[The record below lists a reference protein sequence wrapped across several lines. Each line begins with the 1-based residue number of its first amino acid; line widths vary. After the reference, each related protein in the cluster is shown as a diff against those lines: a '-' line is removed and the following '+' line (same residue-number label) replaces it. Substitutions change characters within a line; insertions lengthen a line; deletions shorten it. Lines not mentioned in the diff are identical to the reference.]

1 MTGGNWT
8 GKDKMTAAT
17 TDEII
22 VGDETRDLLEHFAHT
37 EEIDEVSKQVL
48 VGEAVSI
55 LGKAVRGM
63 SEADSATGLAVGY
76 VQSGK
81 TMSFTTLLALARDN
95 GFRLVVVIAGSSIP
109 LYDQSCERLRR
120 DLQVEQRR
128 QWAVFENPREADI
141 INIRNVLADWNDD
154 YVPPDRRQ
162 TVLVTV
168 MKQWQ
173 HLQNLGTVI
182 SGLNLAGS
190 GVLIVDDEADQAGM
204 NTLARIDDEST
215 TYGHIVALKQSL
227 PRHAYIQYTATPQA
241 PLLIA
246 IIDALSPN
254 FVRVLTPGA
263 DYAGGRE
270 FFIENQRLVRTI
282 PAAAVPTPN
291 NILQDPPATFVEAL
305 RVFFVG
311 VAAYRMQ
318 GGRKHRS
325 MLIHPSHRTD
335 PHAQANNW
343 VVAITQ
349 RWQDVLALLDGDG
362 EKEALVQEFKSA
374 YDDLT
379 STVEGPLPPF
389 DELMLRLPS
398 TIRQT
403 RIPQPVNAARGAT
416 PIIDWASGSNY
427 ILVGGAAL
435 DRGYT
440 VRGLTVTYMPRPA
453 GVGNADTIQQRARF
467 FGYKRPYLGYCRIYV
482 ESGVRDAYRAYVEHE
497 EEMRA
502 QLRAHG
508 DRPLSEWKRRFFLAP
523 ALRPTRQNVLKI
535 DFHRGI
541 FTHSWFVPRA
551 PHDTAQA
558 IENNR
563 EVCAEFMERMQALTT
578 PDTRHNVATDE
589 RHTFGIVGLT
599 EIYQHLLT
607 RISVTRLADAE
618 KYTGAL
624 LQIDAFARD
633 HEDASG
639 TVYIMSGGRSRRRT
653 ADDDDQVQVHQGR
666 TQSRQGYPGDKQ
678 FRGAGVTVQIHRLD
692 IESGAAIITDVY
704 AVALYLPRE
713 LGRHWLTQV
722 ANIEPETG
730 FRH

>member
-1 MTGGNWT
+1 MSGTN
-8 GKDKMTAAT
+8 MS
-17 TDEII
+17 EIV
-22 VGDETRDLLEHFAHT
+22 VGDETRELLKHFART
-37 EEIDEVSKQVL
+37 EEIDDASQQVL
-48 VGEAVSI
+48 INEAVSI
-55 LGKAVRGM
+55 LDKAVRGM
-63 SEADSATGLAVGY
+63 LKADSETGLAVGY

-128 QWAVFENPREADI
+128 QWAVFENPRETDA

-154 YVPPDRRQ
+154 YVPADRRQ
-162 TVLVTV
+162 TVLITV

-173 HLQNLGTVI
+173 HLQYLGILI
-182 SGLNLAGS
+182 SALNLAGS

-204 NTLARIDDEST
+204 NTLARTDNEST
-215 TYGHIVALKQSL
+215 TYGHIVALKRSL

-254 FVRVLTPGA
+254 FVQVLTPGA

-270 FFIENQRLVRTI
+270 FFVEKPRLVRTI

-291 NILQDPPATFVEAL
+291 NILHDPPATFVEAL
-305 RVFFVG
+305 RIFFVG
-311 VAAYRMQ
+311 VAAYRMR
-318 GGRKHRS
+318 GGKRHRS

-349 RWQDVLALLDGDG
+349 RWQDVLALPDTDG

-374 YDDLT
+374 YEDLT
-379 STVEGPLPPF
+379 STVEDPLPPF
-389 DELMLRLPS
+389 VDLMLRLPS

-467 FGYKRPYLGYCRIYV
+467 FGYKRSYLGFCRIYV

-497 EEMRA
+497 EEMRV

-508 DRPLSEWKRRFFLAP
+508 DRPLSEWKRRFFLNP

-551 PHDTAQA
+551 PHDTLQA

-563 EVCAEFMERMQALTT
+563 EICAEFLQRMKAHTT
-578 PDTRHNVATDE
+578 PDTRHNVPRDE
-589 RHTFGIVGLT
+589 QHTFGTVGLG
-599 EIYQHLLT
+599 EIYENILT
-607 RISVTRLADAE
+607 RISMTRLADAE

-624 LQIDAFARD
+624 LQIEAFARD
-633 HEDASG
+633 HGDASC
-639 TVYIMSGGRSRRRT
+639 TVYIMSGGRSRQRT
-653 ADDDDQVQVHQGR
+653 ADGNDQVQVHQGR
-666 TQSRQGYPGDKQ
+666 TQSHQGYPGDKQ
-678 FRGAGVTVQIHRLD
+678 FRGTGVTVQIHRLE
-692 IESGAAIITDVY
+692 IESGAAVINDVY
-704 AVALYLPRE
+704 AVALYLPQE

-722 ANIEPETG
+722 GNLAPET
-730 FRH
+730 